1 MPKINVLP
9 KSIAELIAAGEVVER
24 PASIV
29 KEAIENSID
38 AKATHIT
45 VEIQHGGITYIRITD
60 NGCGISSGDV
70 PLAFLRHAT
79 SKIEKAVDLDSIS
92 TLGFRGEALAATS
105 AVSRVELFTKT
116 AEQQFGT
123 HYKIEGG
130 EEVLNE
136 EVGCPD
142 GTTLIV
148 RDLFY
153 NTPAR
158 MKFLKK
164 DVSEGT
170 TVAAVVERQALAR
183 PEISFKLIR
192 DGKQTLSTAGD
203 GKPQSAAYSVLGR
216 EISNTLIPV
225 NLTLDGVTVT
235 GLVCKP
241 VYCRASRAYQFTFLN
256 GRYVQSG
263 TVTAAVEQAYKNCS
277 MVGKFPVF
285 ALTIDIPCETVDVNV
300 HPAKTQV
307 RFSDEKRVFTAV
319 YNAVKNAILSGDTRP
334 QIVPEKSKQNM
345 FLHMS
350 TEQYRQ
356 TAVKLPQVE
365 RPKIE
370 TTHKI
375 FDKEILNKKP
385 EPVKLNSDKTP
396 FFLRDE
402 FKPNVLQKPQK
413 SVEVEVDDGL
423 RDKKTDASDFEIK
436 NVLPQTAVEK
446 PQPQTPTP
454 TQTPMPET
462 EYSPENEIKLIG
474 EAFNTYIAVQK
485 GNSIFLI
492 DKHAAHERMLFNKL
506 KAVQN
511 VESQALLIPVSVK
524 LIGDEYSAVVDNLS
538 LLAEYGFEI
547 EDFGNETVLVR
558 ALPAMLKS
566 EDAESTVCEAAAAL
580 SQKGSVQ
587 LDKIDDMLHTVACKA
602 AIKAGYITS
611 DAEKLDLAVKTL
623 NDKDVMYC
631 PHGRPVAFEIKK
643 YNLEKYF
650 GRIQ

>member
-29 KEAIENSID
+29 KEAVENSID
-38 AKATHIT
+38 AGATHIT

-60 NGCGISSGDV
+60 NGCGIANEDV
-70 PLAFLRHAT
+70 PKAFLRHAT
-79 SKIEKAVDLDSIS
+79 SKIEKAVDLDSIA

-116 AEQQFGT
+116 VDEDFGT

-130 EEVLNE
+130 EETLYE

-170 TVAAVVERQALAR
+170 TVSAIVERQALSH
-183 PEISFKLIR
+183 PEIAFKLIR
-192 DGKQTLSTAGD
+192 DGKQTLSTSGD
-203 GKPQSAAYSVLGR
+203 GKLSSAVYSVLGR
-216 EISNTLIPV
+216 EIANSLIPV
-225 NLTLDGVTVT
+225 DLSLDGVTVT

-241 VYCRASRAYQFTFLN
+241 VTCRASRAYQFTFLN

-263 TVTAAVEQAYKNCS
+263 TVTAATEQAYKNS
-277 MVGKFPVF
+277 AMVGKFPVF
-285 ALTIDIPCETVDVNV
+285 VLCVNLPFETVDVNV

-334 QIVPEKSKQNM
+334 ELVIEQPKRNT
-345 FLHMS
+345 FLHMT

-356 TAVKLPQVE
+356 TAVNLPVQE
-365 RPKIE
+365 KKEEPKE
-370 TTHKI
+370 VAKT
-375 FDKEILNKKP
+375 NV
-385 EPVKLNSDKTP
+385 EPVRLKADNTP

-402 FKPNVLQKPQK
+402 FKPNVPEQKTNVDIIKEEKIAEETPNPQ
-413 SVEVEVDDGL
+413 VEEV
-423 RDKKTDASDFEIK
+423 KTPI
-436 NVLPQTAVEK
+436 VEK
-446 PQPQTPTP
+446 
-454 TQTPMPET
+454 
-462 EYSPENEIKLIG
+462 EYSPKEEVKLIG

-485 GNSIFLI
+485 GESIFLI
-492 DKHAAHERMLFNKL
+492 DKHAAHERILFNKL
-506 KAVQN
+506 KQN
-511 VESQALLIPVSVK
+511 HVIESQTLLIPITVK
-524 LIGDEYSAVVDNLS
+524 LIGDEYTALVSNLTM
-538 LLAEYGFEI
+538 LADFGFEV
-547 EDFGNETVLVR
+547 EDFGNESVMVR
-558 ALPAMLKS
+558 AIPAMLSKDDTES
-566 EDAESTVCEAAAAL
+566 IILDAAQSLA
-580 SQKGSVQ
+580 QKGSVN
-587 LDKIDDMLHTVACKA
+587 IDRVDDILHTVACKA

-611 DAEKLDLAVKTL
+611 DIEKLNLAIKVL
-623 NDKDVMYC
+623 DDNDVMYC

>member
-29 KEAIENSID
+29 KEAVENSID
-38 AKATHIT
+38 AGATHIT
-45 VEIQHGGITYIRITD
+45 IEIQRGGITYIRITD
-60 NGCGISSGDV
+60 NGCGIASDDV
-70 PLAFLRHAT
+70 PKAFLRHAT
-79 SKIEKAVDLDSIS
+79 SKIKQAVDLDSIS

-105 AVSRVELFTKT
+105 AVSRVEMFTKT
-116 AEQQFGT
+116 ADEDFGT

-130 EEVLNE
+130 EEVLYE

-170 TVAAVVERQALAR
+170 TVSAIIERQALSH
-183 PEISFKLIR
+183 PEIAFKLIR
-192 DGKQTLSTAGD
+192 DGKQTLSTSGD
-203 GKPQSAAYSVLGR
+203 GKLMSAVYSVLGR

-225 NLTLDGVTVT
+225 NLSLDGVKVT

-241 VYCRASRAYQFTFLN
+241 VSCRASRAYQFTFLN

-263 TVTAAVEQAYKNCS
+263 TITAATEQAYKNS
-277 MVGKFPVF
+277 AMVGKFPVF
-285 ALTIDIPCETVDVNV
+285 VLGVEIPFETVDVNV

-334 QIVPEKSKQNM
+334 EIAVAPPKNNT
-345 FLHMS
+345 FLHMT

-356 TAVKLPQVE
+356 TAVSLPVQETQPQPKVE
-365 RPKIE
+365 IRPEPIKS
-370 TTHKI
+370 T
-375 FDKEILNKKP
+375 P
-385 EPVKLNSDKTP
+385 EPVRLKADNTP

-402 FKPNVLQKPQK
+402 FKPNAP
-413 SVEVEVDDGL
+413 E
-423 RDKKTDASDFEIK
+423 KKTVVDIVKEDIQDIPVKEQSTPA
-436 NVLPQTAVEK
+436 PQVVEK
-446 PQPQTPTP
+446 
-454 TQTPMPET
+454 
-462 EYSPENEIKLIG
+462 EYSPKEEIKLIG
-474 EAFNTYIAVQK
+474 EAFNTYIVVQK
-485 GNSIFLI
+485 GDCIFMI
-492 DKHAAHERMLFNKL
+492 DKHAAHERILFNKL
-506 KAVQN
+506 KENHVA
-511 VESQALLIPVSVK
+511 ESQSLLIPITVK
-524 LIGDEYSAVVDNLS
+524 LIGDEYTAVVNNVS
-538 LLAEYGFEI
+538 LLAEYGFEV
-547 EDFGNETVLVR
+547 EDFGNESVMVR
-558 ALPAMLKS
+558 AIPAMLEKQ
-566 EDAESTVCEAAAAL
+566 DAEGIIVEVAESLAK
-580 SQKGSVQ
+580 KGIVD
-587 LDKIDDMLHTVACKA
+587 LERIDDILHTVACKA

-611 DAEKLDLAVKTL
+611 DVERLNLAIKVL
-623 NDKDVMYC
+623 GDSNVMYC

>member
-29 KEAIENSID
+29 KEAVENSID
-38 AKATHIT
+38 AGATHIT
-45 VEIQHGGITYIRITD
+45 IEIQRGGITYIRITD
-60 NGCGISSGDV
+60 DGCGISSEDV
-70 PLAFLRHAT
+70 PKAFLRHAT
-79 SKIEKAVDLDSIS
+79 SKIKQAVDLDSIS

-116 AEQQFGT
+116 ADEDFGT

-130 EEVLNE
+130 EELLYE

-170 TVAAVVERQALAR
+170 TVSAIIERQALSH
-183 PEISFKLIR
+183 PEIAFKLIR
-192 DGKQTLSTAGD
+192 DGKQTLATSGD
-203 GKPQSAAYSVLGR
+203 GKLASAVYSVLGR
-216 EISNTLIPV
+216 EMANTLIPV
-225 NLTLDGVTVT
+225 DLTLDGVRVT

-241 VYCRASRAYQFTFLN
+241 VSCRASRAYQFTFLN

-263 TVTAAVEQAYKNCS
+263 TITAACEQAYKNS
-277 MVGKFPVF
+277 AMVGKFPVF
-285 ALTIDIPCETVDVNV
+285 VLGVEIPFETVDVNV

-334 QIVPEKSKQNM
+334 EIAVAPPKNNT
-345 FLHMS
+345 FLHMT

-356 TAVKLPQVE
+356 TAVNLPVQEKREEPTPIVKEVVQPKVE
-365 RPKIE
+365 PTRLK
-370 TTHKI
+370 
-375 FDKEILNKKP
+375 
-385 EPVKLNSDKTP
+385 SDNTP

-402 FKPNVLQKPQK
+402 FKPNVPEKKVTVDIVKEEPIK
-413 SVEVEVDDGL
+413 EIPKAEPVEV
-423 RDKKTDASDFEIK
+423 KA
-436 NVLPQTAVEK
+436 PVEEK
-446 PQPQTPTP
+446 
-454 TQTPMPET
+454 
-462 EYSPENEIKLIG
+462 EYSPKDEIKLIG
-474 EAFNTYIAVQK
+474 EAFNTYIVAQK
-485 GNSIFLI
+485 GDSVFMI
-492 DKHAAHERMLFNKL
+492 DKHAAHERILFNKL
-506 KAVQN
+506 KENN
-511 VESQALLIPVSVK
+511 VIESQSLLIPVTVK
-524 LIGDEYSAVVDNLS
+524 LIGDEYTAMISNID
-538 LLAEYGFEI
+538 LLNGYGFEV
-547 EDFGNETVLVR
+547 EDFGNESVMVR
-558 ALPAMLKS
+558 AIPAMLSK
-566 EDAESTVCEAAAAL
+566 EDAESTILEAAESLA
-580 SQKGSVQ
+580 QKGSVS
-587 LDKIDDMLHTVACKA
+587 LERIDDILHTVACKA

-611 DAEKLDLAVKTL
+611 NIEKINLAIKVL
-623 NDKDVMYC
+623 GDNDIMYC

>member
-29 KEAIENSID
+29 KEAVENSID
-38 AKATHIT
+38 AGATHIT
-45 VEIQHGGITYIRITD
+45 VEIQRGGITYIRIPD
-60 NGCGISSGDV
+60 DGCGISSEDV
-70 PLAFLRHAT
+70 PKAFLRHAT
-79 SKIEKAVDLDSIS
+79 SKIKQAVDLDSIS

-116 AEQQFGT
+116 VDENFGT

-130 EEVLNE
+130 EEILYE

-142 GTTLIV
+142 GTTLIE

-170 TVAAVVERQALAR
+170 TVSAIIERQALSH
-183 PEISFKLIR
+183 PEIAFKLIR
-192 DGKQTLSTAGD
+192 DGKQTLSTSGD
-203 GKPQSAAYSVLGR
+203 GKLMSAAYSVLGR

-225 NLTLDGVTVT
+225 NLSLDGVRVT

-241 VYCRASRAYQFTFLN
+241 VSCRASRAYQFTFLN

-263 TVTAAVEQAYKNCS
+263 TITAATEQAYKNS
-277 MVGKFPVF
+277 AMVGKFPVF
-285 ALTIDIPCETVDVNV
+285 VLGVEIPFETVDVNV

-334 QIVPEKSKQNM
+334 EIAVTPPKNNT
-345 FLHMS
+345 FLHM
-350 TEQYRQ
+350 TTKEYRQ
-356 TAVKLPQVE
+356 TAVNLPVQEKREEPKPAVKEVAQPKVE
-365 RPKIE
+365 PTRLK
-370 TTHKI
+370 
-375 FDKEILNKKP
+375 
-385 EPVKLNSDKTP
+385 SDNTP

-402 FKPNVLQKPQK
+402 FKPNIPEKKVTVDIVKEEPIK
-413 SVEVEVDDGL
+413 GIPKAEYIEVKESVE
-423 RDKKTDASDFEIK
+423 
-436 NVLPQTAVEK
+436 EK
-446 PQPQTPTP
+446 
-454 TQTPMPET
+454 
-462 EYSPENEIKLIG
+462 EYSPKEEIKLIG
-474 EAFNTYIAVQK
+474 EAFNTYIVAQK
-485 GNSIFLI
+485 GDSIFMI
-492 DKHAAHERMLFNKL
+492 DKHAAHERILFNKF
-506 KAVQN
+506 KENHV
-511 VESQALLIPVSVK
+511 VESQSLLVPVTVK
-524 LIGDEYSAVVDNLS
+524 LIGDEYTAMVNNIDLLS
-538 LLAEYGFEI
+538 GYGFEV
-547 EDFGNETVLVR
+547 EDFGNESVVVR
-558 ALPAMLKS
+558 AIPAMLSK
-566 EDAESTVCEAAAAL
+566 EDAESTILEAAQSLA
-580 SQKGSVQ
+580 QKGSVSI
-587 LDKIDDMLHTVACKA
+587 DRIDDILHTVACKA

-611 DAEKLDLAVKTL
+611 NIEKLNLAIKVL
-623 NDKDVMYC
+623 ESNDIMYC

>member
-29 KEAIENSID
+29 KEAVENSID
-38 AKATHIT
+38 AGATHIT

-60 NGCGISSGDV
+60 NGCGINSDDV
-70 PLAFLRHAT
+70 PKAFLRHAT
-79 SKIEKAVDLDSIS
+79 SKIKQAVDLDSIA

-116 AEQQFGT
+116 AEEDFGT

-130 EEVLNE
+130 EEILYE

-170 TVAAVVERQALAR
+170 TVSAIIERQALSH
-183 PEISFKLIR
+183 PEIAFKLIR
-192 DGKQTLSTAGD
+192 DGKQTLSTSGD
-203 GKPQSAAYSVLGR
+203 GKLASAVYSVLGR
-216 EISNTLIPV
+216 EIANTLIPV
-225 NLTLDGVTVT
+225 DLTLDGVKVN

-241 VYCRASRAYQFTFLN
+241 VSCRASRAYQFTFLN

-263 TVTAAVEQAYKNCS
+263 TITAATEQAYKNS
-277 MVGKFPVF
+277 AMVGKFPVF
-285 ALTIDIPCETVDVNV
+285 VLGVEIPYETVDVNV

-334 QIVPEKSKQNM
+334 EISVVTPKNNT
-345 FLHMS
+345 FLHM
-350 TEQYRQ
+350 TTHEYRQ
-356 TAVKLPQVE
+356 TAVNLPVQEKREEPKAVIKEEIVKPKVE
-365 RPKIE
+365 PTRLE
-370 TTHKI
+370 A
-375 FDKEILNKKP
+375 DN
-385 EPVKLNSDKTP
+385 TP

-402 FKPNVLQKPQK
+402 FKPNVPEKK
-413 SVEVEVDDGL
+413 VSVD
-423 RDKKTDASDFEIK
+423 I
-436 NVLPQTAVEK
+436 EK
-446 PQPQTPTP
+446 PEPIKEIPKVEPPQPKEQII
-454 TQTPMPET
+454 EK
-462 EYSPENEIKLIG
+462 EYSPKEEIKLIG
-474 EAFNTYIAVQK
+474 EAFNTYIVAQK
-485 GNSIFLI
+485 GDSVFMI
-492 DKHAAHERMLFNKL
+492 DKHAAHERILFNKL
-506 KAVQN
+506 KEDN
-511 VESQALLIPVSVK
+511 VIESQALLIPITVK
-524 LIGDEYSAVVDNLS
+524 LIGDEYTAMVNNVDLLS
-538 LLAEYGFEI
+538 SYGFEV
-547 EDFGNETVLVR
+547 EDFGNESIMVR
-558 ALPAMLKS
+558 AIPAMLAKD
-566 EDAESTVCEAAAAL
+566 DAESTILEAASSLA
-580 SQKGSVQ
+580 QKGSVS
-587 LDKIDDMLHTVACKA
+587 LDRIDDILHTVACKA

-611 DAEKLDLAVKTL
+611 NIEKLNLAIKVL
-623 NDKDVMYC
+623 GDNDIMYC

>member
-29 KEAIENSID
+29 KEAVENSID
-38 AKATHIT
+38 AGATHIT

-60 NGCGISSGDV
+60 NGCGIANDDV
-70 PLAFLRHAT
+70 PKAFLRHAT

-105 AVSRVELFTKT
+105 AVSRVEMFTKT
-116 AEQQFGT
+116 TDEDFGT

-130 EEVLNE
+130 EEVLYE

-170 TVAAVVERQALAR
+170 TVSAIIERQALSH
-183 PEISFKLIR
+183 PEIAFKLIR
-192 DGKQTLSTAGD
+192 DGKQTLATSGD
-203 GKPQSAAYSVLGR
+203 GKLSSAVYSVLGR
-216 EISNTLIPV
+216 EISSTLIPV
-225 NLTLDGVTVT
+225 NLTLDGVKVT

-241 VYCRASRAYQFTFLN
+241 VSCRASRAYQFTFLN

-263 TVTAAVEQAYKNCS
+263 TITAATEQAYKNS
-277 MVGKFPVF
+277 AMVGKFPVF
-285 ALTIDIPCETVDVNV
+285 VLGVEIPFETVDVNV

-334 QIVPEKSKQNM
+334 EIAVAPPKNNT
-345 FLHMS
+345 FLHM
-350 TEQYRQ
+350 TAEQYRQ
-356 TAVKLPQVE
+356 TAVNLPVQEAKPQPKVE
-365 RPKIE
+365 V
-370 TTHKI
+370 
-375 FDKEILNKKP
+375 KP
-385 EPVKLNSDKTP
+385 EPIEPKAEPVRLKADNTP

-402 FKPNVLQKPQK
+402 FKPNVPQK
-413 SVEVEVDDGL
+413 KTVVDIVKEEPVKEIFKSEPIIHDVKVE
-423 RDKKTDASDFEIK
+423 
-436 NVLPQTAVEK
+436 EK
-446 PQPQTPTP
+446 
-454 TQTPMPET
+454 
-462 EYSPENEIKLIG
+462 EYSPKEEIKLIG
-474 EAFNTYIAVQK
+474 EAFNTYIVAQK
-485 GNSIFLI
+485 GDSVFMI
-492 DKHAAHERMLFNKL
+492 DKHAAHERILFNKL
-506 KAVQN
+506 KENHAI
-511 VESQALLIPVSVK
+511 ESQSLLIPVTVK
-524 LIGDEYSAVVDNLS
+524 LIGDEYTAMINNAS
-538 LLAEYGFEI
+538 LLSEYGFEV
-547 EDFGNETVLVR
+547 EDFGNESVLVR
-558 ALPAMLKS
+558 AIPSMLSK
-566 EDAESTVCEAAAAL
+566 EDAEGAIVEAAHSLA
-580 SQKGSVQ
+580 QKGNVD
-587 LDKIDDMLHTVACKA
+587 LERIDDILHTVACKA

-611 DAEKLDLAVKTL
+611 DIERLNLAIKVL
-623 NDKDVMYC
+623 GDNDIMYC

>member
-38 AKATHIT
+38 AGATHIT
-45 VEIQHGGITYIRITD
+45 VEIQRGGITYLRVTD
-60 NGCGISSGDV
+60 DGCGISHSDV
-70 PLAFLRHAT
+70 PKAFLRHAT
-79 SKIEKAVDLDSIS
+79 SKIKKATDLDSIA

-116 AEQQFGT
+116 ADEEFGT

-130 EEVLNE
+130 EEIMYE
-136 EVGCPD
+136 EVGCPC

-170 TVAAVVERQALAR
+170 TVSAVVERQALSH

-192 DGKQTLSTAGD
+192 DGKQTLSTSGD
-203 GKPQSAAYSVLGR
+203 GKLASAVYSVLGR

-225 NLTLDGVTVT
+225 DLTIDGIQVT
-235 GLVCKP
+235 GLTCKP
-241 VYCRASRAYQFTFLN
+241 IACRASRAYQFTFLN

-263 TVTAAVEQAYKNCS
+263 TVVAASEQAYKNS
-277 MVGKFPVF
+277 AMVGKFPVF
-285 ALTIDIPCETVDVNV
+285 ILCVSVPCETVDVNV

-319 YNAVKNAILSGDTRP
+319 YNAVKNAILSRDTRP
-334 QIVPEKSKQNM
+334 EILVTPPKNNT
-345 FLHMS
+345 FLHMT

-356 TAVKLPQVE
+356 TAVNLPTQE
-365 RPKIE
+365 GGEKQ
-370 TTHKI
+370 
-375 FDKEILNKKP
+375 KKTAP
-385 EPVKLNSDKTP
+385 QKAVPARLNSDKTP

-402 FKPNVLQKPQK
+402 FKPNIP
-413 SVEVEVDDGL
+413 E
-423 RDKKTDASDFEIK
+423 KKTLIIEEESRELVKNDAKPEPVAK
-436 NVLPQTAVEK
+436 QAEK
-446 PQPQTPTP
+446 
-454 TQTPMPET
+454 EEK
-462 EYSPENEIKLIG
+462 EYSPKDEIKLIG

-485 GNSIFLI
+485 GESIFLI
-492 DKHAAHERMLFNKL
+492 DKHAAHERILFNEL
-506 KAVQN
+506 KANQKI
-511 VESQALLIPVSVK
+511 ESQALLIPVSVK
-524 LIGDEYSAVVDNLS
+524 LVGDEYTAVVNNLS
-538 LLAEYGFEI
+538 LLSQQGFEI
-547 EDFGNETVLVR
+547 EDFGNESVMVR
-558 ALPAMLKS
+558 AIPAMLGK
-566 EDAESTVCEAAAAL
+566 EGAESIVIEAAQSLAG
-580 SQKGSVQ
+580 SGSVN
-587 LDKIDDMLHTVACKA
+587 LENIDEILHTVACKA

-611 DAEKLDLAVKTL
+611 DTEKLNLALKVL
-623 NDKDVMYC
+623 NNSDIMYC

>member
-29 KEAIENSID
+29 KEAVENSID
-38 AKATHIT
+38 AGATHIT
-45 VEIQHGGITYIRITD
+45 IEIQHGGITYIRITD
-60 NGCGISSGDV
+60 NGCGIANSDV
-70 PLAFLRHAT
+70 PKAFLRHAT

-105 AVSRVELFTKT
+105 AVSRVEMFTKT
-116 AEQQFGT
+116 ADEDFGT

-130 EEVLNE
+130 EEVLYE
-136 EVGCPD
+136 EVGCPN

-170 TVAAVVERQALAR
+170 TVSAIIERQALSH
-183 PEISFKLIR
+183 PEIAFKLIR
-192 DGKQTLSTAGD
+192 DGKQTLSTSGD
-203 GKPQSAAYSVLGR
+203 GKLTSAVYSVLGR

-225 NLTLDGVTVT
+225 NLTLDGVKVT

-241 VYCRASRAYQFTFLN
+241 VSCRASRAYQFTFLN

-263 TVTAAVEQAYKNCS
+263 TITAATEQAYKS
-277 MVGKFPVF
+277 SAMVGKFPVF
-285 ALTIDIPCETVDVNV
+285 VLGVEIPFETVDVNV

-334 QIVPEKSKQNM
+334 EIAVTPPKNNT
-345 FLHMS
+345 FLHM
-350 TEQYRQ
+350 TAEQYRQ
-356 TAVKLPQVE
+356 TAVNLPVQEAKPQPKVE
-365 RPKIE
+365 V
-370 TTHKI
+370 
-375 FDKEILNKKP
+375 KP
-385 EPVKLNSDKTP
+385 EPTKPVVEPVRLKSDNTP

-402 FKPNVLQKPQK
+402 FKPNVPEKKVKVDIVKEELVKEILKPEPISQ
-413 SVEVEVDDGL
+413 
-423 RDKKTDASDFEIK
+423 EIK
-436 NVLPQTAVEK
+436 VEEK
-446 PQPQTPTP
+446 
-454 TQTPMPET
+454 
-462 EYSPENEIKLIG
+462 EYSPKEEIKLIG
-474 EAFNTYIAVQK
+474 EAFNTYIVAQK
-485 GNSIFLI
+485 GDSVFMI
-492 DKHAAHERMLFNKL
+492 DKHAAHERILFNKL
-506 KAVQN
+506 KEN
-511 VESQALLIPVSVK
+511 HTIESQALLVPVTVK
-524 LIGDEYSAVVDNLS
+524 LIGDEYTAMVNNVS
-538 LLAEYGFEI
+538 LLSEYGFEV
-547 EDFGNETVLVR
+547 EDFGNESVVVR
-558 ALPAMLKS
+558 AIPSMLSK
-566 EDAESTVCEAAAAL
+566 EDAEGIIVEAAGSLA
-580 SQKGSVQ
+580 QKGNVE
-587 LDKIDDMLHTVACKA
+587 LERIDDILHTVACKA

-611 DAEKLDLAVKTL
+611 DIERLNLAIKVL
-623 NDKDVMYC
+623 GDNDIMYC

>member
-29 KEAIENSID
+29 KEAVENSID
-38 AKATHIT
+38 AGATHIT
-45 VEIQHGGITYIRITD
+45 VEIQRGGITYIRITD
-60 NGCGISSGDV
+60 NGCGISGDDV
-70 PLAFLRHAT
+70 PKAFLRHAT
-79 SKIEKAVDLDSIS
+79 SKIGKATDLDSIS

-105 AVSRVELFTKT
+105 AASRVEMFTKT
-116 AEQQFGT
+116 ADEDFGT

-130 EEVLNE
+130 EEVLYE

-170 TVAAVVERQALAR
+170 TVSAIIERQALSH
-183 PEISFKLIR
+183 PEIAFKLIR
-192 DGKQTLSTAGD
+192 DGKQTLSTSGD
-203 GKPQSAAYSVLGR
+203 GKLASAVYSVLGR

-225 NLTLDGVTVT
+225 NMTLDGVKVT

-241 VYCRASRAYQFTFLN
+241 VSCRASRAYQFTFLN

-263 TVTAAVEQAYKNCS
+263 TITAATEQAYKNS
-277 MVGKFPVF
+277 AMVGKFPVF
-285 ALTIDIPCETVDVNV
+285 VLGVEIPFETVDVNV

-334 QIVPEKSKQNM
+334 EIVVNQPKNNT
-345 FLHMS
+345 FLHMT

-356 TAVKLPQVE
+356 TAVNLPVQEKVE
-365 RPKIE
+365 PPKEVI
-370 TTHKI
+370 
-375 FDKEILNKKP
+375 KP
-385 EPVKLNSDKTP
+385 KVEPTRLKSDNTP
-396 FFLRDE
+396 FFLREE
-402 FKPNVLQKPQK
+402 FKPNIPEKKAAVDIVKEEPAKEIPK
-413 SVEVEVDDGL
+413 SEPI
-423 RDKKTDASDFEIK
+423 KQEIK
-436 NVLPQTAVEK
+436 VEEK
-446 PQPQTPTP
+446 
-454 TQTPMPET
+454 
-462 EYSPENEIKLIG
+462 EYSPKEEIKLIG
-474 EAFNTYIAVQK
+474 EAFNTYIVAQK
-485 GNSIFLI
+485 GDSVFMI
-492 DKHAAHERMLFNKL
+492 DKHAAHERILFNKL
-506 KAVQN
+506 KENHV
-511 VESQALLIPVSVK
+511 VESQSLLIPITVK
-524 LIGDEYSAVVDNLS
+524 LIGDEYTAMVNNIG
-538 LLAEYGFEI
+538 LLGNYGFEV
-547 EDFGNETVLVR
+547 EDFGNESVLVR
-558 ALPAMLKS
+558 AIPAMLNK
-566 EDAESTVCEAAAAL
+566 EDTESIVAEAAESLAR
-580 SQKGSVQ
+580 KGSVE
-587 LDKIDDMLHTVACKA
+587 LEKIDDILHTVSCKA

-611 DAEKLDLAVKTL
+611 DAEKLNLAIKVL
-623 NDKDVMYC
+623 SDNDIMYC

>member
-29 KEAIENSID
+29 KEAVENSID
-38 AKATHIT
+38 AGAKHIT

-60 NGCGISSGDV
+60 DGCGISSQDV
-70 PLAFLRHAT
+70 PKAFLRHAT

-116 AEQQFGT
+116 ADEDFGT

-130 EEVLNE
+130 EEILYE

-170 TVAAVVERQALAR
+170 TVSAIIERQALSH
-183 PEISFKLIR
+183 PEIAFKLIR
-192 DGKQTLSTAGD
+192 DGKQTLSTSGD
-203 GKPQSAAYSVLGR
+203 GKLTSAVYSVLGR

-225 NLTLDGVTVT
+225 DLTLDGVKVR

-241 VYCRASRAYQFTFLN
+241 VACRASRAYQFTFLN

-263 TVTAAVEQAYKNCS
+263 TITAATEQAYKNS
-277 MVGKFPVF
+277 AMVGKFPVF
-285 ALTIDIPCETVDVNV
+285 VLGVNIPFETVDVNV

-334 QIVPEKSKQNM
+334 EIAVAPPKNNT
-345 FLHMS
+345 FLHMTAS
-350 TEQYRQ
+350 EYRQ
-356 TAVKLPQVE
+356 TAVNLPVQEVKE
-365 RPKIE
+365 QP
-370 TTHKI
+370 
-375 FDKEILNKKP
+375 KEIVKQEPLKSKS
-385 EPVKLNSDKTP
+385 EPVRLKADNTP
-396 FFLRDE
+396 FFLREE
-402 FKPNVLQKPQK
+402 FKPNVPERKV
-413 SVEVEVDDGL
+413 SVDIVKEEEPVKETVKNIAPILEPIQVE
-423 RDKKTDASDFEIK
+423 
-436 NVLPQTAVEK
+436 EK
-446 PQPQTPTP
+446 I
-454 TQTPMPET
+454 EEK
-462 EYSPENEIKLIG
+462 EYSPKEEIKLIG
-474 EAFNTYIAVQK
+474 EAFNTYIVAQK
-485 GNSIFLI
+485 GDSVFMI
-492 DKHAAHERMLFNKL
+492 DKHAAHERILFNKL
-506 KAVQN
+506 KENHV
-511 VESQALLIPVSVK
+511 VESQTLLIPITVK
-524 LIGDEYSAVVDNLS
+524 LIGDEYTAMVSNIS
-538 LLAEYGFEI
+538 LLADFGFEV
-547 EDFGNETVLVR
+547 EDFGNESVMVR
-558 ALPAMLKS
+558 AIPAMLSK
-566 EDAESTVCEAAAAL
+566 DDTESVIVETAQSLA
-580 SQKGSVQ
+580 QKGSVN
-587 LDKIDDMLHTVACKA
+587 LDRIDDILHSVACKA

-611 DAEKLDLAVKTL
+611 DTEKLNLAIKVL
-623 NDKDVMYC
+623 GNNDIMYC

-643 YNLEKYF
+643 YSLEKYF

>member
-9 KSIAELIAAGEVVER
+9 KAIAELIAAGEVVER

-29 KEAIENSID
+29 KEAVENSID
-38 AKATHIT
+38 AGATHIT

-60 NGCGISSGDV
+60 NGCGIANDDV
-70 PLAFLRHAT
+70 PKAFLRHAT

-116 AEQQFGT
+116 ADEDFGT

-130 EEVLNE
+130 EEILYE

-170 TVAAVVERQALAR
+170 TVSAIIERQALSH
-183 PEISFKLIR
+183 PEIAFKLIR
-192 DGKQTLSTAGD
+192 DGKQTLSTSGD
-203 GKPQSAAYSVLGR
+203 GKLASAVYSVLGR

-225 NLTLDGVTVT
+225 DLSLDGVKVT

-241 VYCRASRAYQFTFLN
+241 VSCRASRAYQFTFLN

-263 TVTAAVEQAYKNCS
+263 TITAATEQAYKNS
-277 MVGKFPVF
+277 AMVGKFPVF
-285 ALTIDIPCETVDVNV
+285 VLGVQIPFETVDVNV

-334 QIVPEKSKQNM
+334 ELSVTPPKNNTFI
-345 FLHMS
+345 HMS

-356 TAVKLPQVE
+356 TAVSLPVQEKVE
-365 RPKIE
+365 PTQEVVKPKA
-370 TTHKI
+370 
-375 FDKEILNKKP
+375 
-385 EPVKLNSDKTP
+385 EPTRLKADNTP

-402 FKPNVLQKPQK
+402 FKPNIPEKKVNVEIVKEEPVKEIPKTEQPKP
-413 SVEVEVDDGL
+413 
-423 RDKKTDASDFEIK
+423 T
-436 NVLPQTAVEK
+436 PQVVEK
-446 PQPQTPTP
+446 
-454 TQTPMPET
+454 
-462 EYSPENEIKLIG
+462 EYSPKEEIKLIG
-474 EAFNTYIAVQK
+474 EAFNTYIVVQK
-485 GNSIFLI
+485 GDSVFMI
-492 DKHAAHERMLFNKL
+492 DKHAAHERILFNKL
-506 KAVQN
+506 KENHV
-511 VESQALLIPVSVK
+511 VESQSLLIPVTVK
-524 LIGDEYSAVVDNLS
+524 LIGDEYTAMVSNTDLLS
-538 LLAEYGFEI
+538 DYGFEV
-547 EDFGNETVLVR
+547 EDFGNESVMVR
-558 ALPAMLKS
+558 AIPAMLSKD
-566 EDAESTVCEAAAAL
+566 DAESIIVEAAESLA
-580 SQKGSVQ
+580 QKGSVS
-587 LDKIDDMLHTVACKA
+587 LDRIDDILHTVACKA

-611 DAEKLDLAVKTL
+611 DIEKLNLAIRVL
-623 NDKDVMYC
+623 SDNDIMYC

>member
-29 KEAIENSID
+29 KEAVENSID
-38 AKATHIT
+38 AGATHIT

-60 NGCGISSGDV
+60 NGCGIAGEDV
-70 PLAFLRHAT
+70 PKAFLRHAT

-105 AVSRVELFTKT
+105 AVSRGEMFTKT
-116 AEQQFGT
+116 TDEDFGT

-130 EEVLNE
+130 EEVLYE

-170 TVAAVVERQALAR
+170 TVSAIIERQALSH
-183 PEISFKLIR
+183 PEIAFKLIR
-192 DGKQTLSTAGD
+192 DGKQTLATSGD
-203 GKPQSAAYSVLGR
+203 GKLASAVYSVLGR

-225 NLTLDGVTVT
+225 DLTLDGVKVM

-241 VYCRASRAYQFTFLN
+241 VSCRASRAYQFTFLN

-263 TVTAAVEQAYKNCS
+263 TITAATEQAYKNS
-277 MVGKFPVF
+277 AMVGKFPVF
-285 ALTIDIPCETVDVNV
+285 VLNVEIPFETVDVNV

-334 QIVPEKSKQNM
+334 ELAVAPPKNNK
-345 FLHMS
+345 FLHMT

-356 TAVKLPQVE
+356 TAVNLPVQE
-365 RPKIE
+365 TREEPKEVIKQE
-370 TTHKI
+370 NVQSKA
-375 FDKEILNKKP
+375 
-385 EPVKLNSDKTP
+385 EPTRLKANNTP

-402 FKPNVLQKPQK
+402 FRPNIPEKNVNVEIVKEEPQK
-413 SVEVEVDDGL
+413 DIPKAEQLEPVAVV
-423 RDKKTDASDFEIK
+423 
-436 NVLPQTAVEK
+436 VEK
-446 PQPQTPTP
+446 
-454 TQTPMPET
+454 
-462 EYSPENEIKLIG
+462 EYSPKEEIKLIG
-474 EAFNTYIAVQK
+474 EAFNTYIVAQK
-485 GNSIFLI
+485 GDSVFMI
-492 DKHAAHERMLFNKL
+492 DKHAAHERILFNKL
-506 KAVQN
+506 KENHV
-511 VESQALLIPVSVK
+511 VESQSLLIPVTVK
-524 LIGDEYSAVVDNLS
+524 LIGDQYTAMVGNIS
-538 LLAEYGFEI
+538 LLNDYGFEV
-547 EDFGNETVLVR
+547 EDFGNETVMVR
-558 ALPAMLKS
+558 AIPAILRK
-566 EDAESTVCEAAAAL
+566 EDAESIVIEAAESLAN
-580 SQKGSVQ
+580 KGTV
-587 LDKIDDMLHTVACKA
+587 DVDRIEDILHTVACKA

-611 DAEKLDLAVKTL
+611 DTEKMNLAIKVL
-623 NDKDVMYC
+623 SDNDIMYC
-631 PHGRPVAFEIKK
+631 PHGRPLAFEIKK

>member
-1 MPKINVLP
+1 MPRINVLP

-38 AKATHIT
+38 AGATHIT
-45 VEIQHGGITYIRITD
+45 VEIQRGGITYIRITD
-60 NGCGISSGDV
+60 NGCGIANEDV
-70 PLAFLRHAT
+70 PKAFLRHAT
-79 SKIEKAVDLDSIS
+79 SKIQKAIDLDKIA

-116 AEQQFGT
+116 VDQNFGT

-130 EEVLNE
+130 EEVLYE

-164 DVSEGT
+164 DASEGT
-170 TVAAVVERQALAR
+170 TVSAVVERQALSH

-192 DGKQTLSTAGD
+192 DGKQTLSTSGD
-203 GKPQSAAYSVLGR
+203 GKLSSAVYSVLGR

-225 NLTLDGVTVT
+225 DLTLDGIGVK

-241 VYCRASRAYQFTFLN
+241 VACRASRSYQFTFLN

-263 TVTAAVEQAYKNCS
+263 TVTAASEQAYKS
-277 MVGKFPVF
+277 SVMVGKFPVF
-285 ALTIDIPCETVDVNV
+285 VLCVNVPFETVDVNV

-334 QIVPEKSKQNM
+334 EIILDKPKANA
-345 FLHMS
+345 FLHMT
-350 TEQYRQ
+350 TEQYKQ
-356 TAVKLPQVE
+356 TAVKLPLQEKVE
-365 RPKIE
+365 PPKPTE
-370 TTHKI
+370 
-375 FDKEILNKKP
+375 KP
-385 EPVKLNSDKTP
+385 KAEPMRLNSDTTP

-402 FKPNVLQKPQK
+402 FKPNVPKK
-413 SVEVEVDDGL
+413 DVNITVENEEVLVEARPKQIFVEA
-423 RDKKTDASDFEIK
+423 KKEIP
-436 NVLPQTAVEK
+436 VQEK
-446 PQPQTPTP
+446 
-454 TQTPMPET
+454 
-462 EYSPENEIKLIG
+462 EYSPKDEIKLIG
-474 EAFNTYIAVQK
+474 EAFNTYIVAQK
-485 GNSIFLI
+485 GDSIYLI
-492 DKHAAHERMLFNKL
+492 DKHAAHERILFNQL
-506 KAVQN
+506 KN
-511 VESQALLIPVSVK
+511 SNHEIESQSLLMPVTVK
-524 LIGDEYSAVVDNLS
+524 LIGDEYSAVINNFDLLS
-538 LLAEYGFEI
+538 DYGFEV
-547 EDFGNETVLVR
+547 EDFGNESVMVR
-558 ALPAMLKS
+558 AIPAILKQ
-566 EDAESTVCEAAAAL
+566 EDTQDIIIEAAQSL
-580 SQKGSVQ
+580 SQKGSVN
-587 LDKIDDMLHTVACKA
+587 IERVDDILHTVACKA

-611 DAEKLDLAVKTL
+611 DIEKLNLAIKVL
-623 NDKDVMYC
+623 NNHDIMYC

-643 YNLEKYF
+643 YNLEKHF

>member
-38 AKATHIT
+38 AGATHIT
-45 VEIQHGGITYIRITD
+45 IEIQRGGITYIRITD
-60 NGCGISSGDV
+60 DGCGIANEDV
-70 PLAFLRHAT
+70 PKAFLRHAT
-79 SKIEKAVDLDSIS
+79 SKIEKAVDLDSIA

-116 AEQQFGT
+116 AEEDFGT

-130 EEVLNE
+130 EETLYE
-136 EVGCPD
+136 EVGCPN

-170 TVAAVVERQALAR
+170 TVSAVVERQAMSH
-183 PEISFKLIR
+183 PEIAFKLIR
-192 DGKQTLSTAGD
+192 DGKQTLATSGD
-203 GKPQSAAYSVLGR
+203 GKLQSAVYSVLGR
-216 EISNTLIPV
+216 EISSTLISV
-225 NLTLDGVTVT
+225 DLTLDGINVK

-241 VYCRASRAYQFTFLN
+241 VSCRASRAYQFTFLN

-263 TVTAAVEQAYKNCS
+263 TVTAATEQAYKNS
-277 MVGKFPVF
+277 AMVGKFPVF
-285 ALTIDIPCETVDVNV
+285 VLCVAVPLEMVDVNV

-334 QIVPEKSKQNM
+334 ELVVTPQKKNT
-345 FLHMS
+345 FLHMT

-356 TAVKLPQVE
+356 TAVNLPTQETKPQPKVE
-365 RPKIE
+365 VKPEPIKP
-370 TTHKI
+370 
-375 FDKEILNKKP
+375 KP
-385 EPVKLNSDKTP
+385 EPVRLKADNTP

-402 FKPNVLQKPQK
+402 FKPNVPEKKMVVDIVKDEEIEKEVPKAEHPTPQ
-413 SVEVEVDDGL
+413 V
-423 RDKKTDASDFEIK
+423 
-436 NVLPQTAVEK
+436 VEK
-446 PQPQTPTP
+446 
-454 TQTPMPET
+454 
-462 EYSPENEIKLIG
+462 EYSPKEEIKLIG
-474 EAFNTYIAVQK
+474 EAFNTYIVAQK
-485 GNSIFLI
+485 GDSIFLI
-492 DKHAAHERMLFNKL
+492 DKHAAHERILFNKL
-506 KAVQN
+506 KEN
-511 VESQALLIPVSVK
+511 NIVESQSLLIPLTVK
-524 LIGDEYSAVVDNLS
+524 LAGDEYTAMISNIS
-538 LLAEYGFEI
+538 LLADYGFEV
-547 EDFGNETVLVR
+547 EDFGNESVMVR
-558 ALPAMLKS
+558 AIPAMLEKQ
-566 EDAESTVCEAAAAL
+566 DAEGVIIEAADSLA
-580 SQKGSVQ
+580 QKGNIEI
-587 LDKIDDMLHTVACKA
+587 DRIDDILHTVACKA

-611 DAEKLDLAVKTL
+611 DIEKLNLAIKVL
-623 NDKDVMYC
+623 SDNNIMYC

-643 YNLEKYF
+643 YNLEKHF

>member
-29 KEAIENSID
+29 KEAVENSID
-38 AKATHIT
+38 AGATHIT
-45 VEIQHGGITYIRITD
+45 VEIQRGGITYIRITD
-60 NGCGISSGDV
+60 NGCGIANADV
-70 PLAFLRHAT
+70 PKAFLRHAT

-105 AVSRVELFTKT
+105 AVSRVEMFTKT
-116 AEQQFGT
+116 ADEDFGT

-130 EEVLNE
+130 EEILYE

-170 TVAAVVERQALAR
+170 TVSAIIERQALSH
-183 PEISFKLIR
+183 PEIAFKLIR
-192 DGKQTLSTAGD
+192 DGKQTLSTSGD
-203 GKPQSAAYSVLGR
+203 GKLTSAVYSVLGR

-225 NLTLDGVTVT
+225 DLSLDGVKVT

-241 VYCRASRAYQFTFLN
+241 VSCRASRAYQFTFLN

-263 TVTAAVEQAYKNCS
+263 TITAATEQAYKNS
-277 MVGKFPVF
+277 AMVGKFPVF
-285 ALTIDIPCETVDVNV
+285 ILGVEIPFETVDVNV

-334 QIVPEKSKQNM
+334 EIAIVPPKSNT
-345 FLHMS
+345 FLH
-350 TEQYRQ
+350 TQE
-356 TAVKLPQVE
+356 TKPQPKVE
-365 RPKIE
+365 I
-370 TTHKI
+370 
-375 FDKEILNKKP
+375 KP
-385 EPVKLNSDKTP
+385 EPTQLKTEPARFKSDNTP

-402 FKPNVLQKPQK
+402 FKPNIP
-413 SVEVEVDDGL
+413 
-423 RDKKTDASDFEIK
+423 DKKTVVDIVKEDIEETPVKVQPTPA
-436 NVLPQTAVEK
+436 PQAVEK
-446 PQPQTPTP
+446 
-454 TQTPMPET
+454 
-462 EYSPENEIKLIG
+462 EYSPKEEIKLIG
-474 EAFNTYIAVQK
+474 EAFNTYIVAQK
-485 GNSIFLI
+485 GDSVFMI
-492 DKHAAHERMLFNKL
+492 DKHAAHERILFNKL
-506 KAVQN
+506 KEN
-511 VESQALLIPVSVK
+511 HEIESQSLLIPITVK
-524 LIGDEYSAVVDNLS
+524 LIGDEYTAMVNNVS
-538 LLAEYGFEI
+538 LLSDYGFEV
-547 EDFGNETVLVR
+547 EDFGNESVMVR
-558 ALPAMLKS
+558 AIPAMLSK
-566 EDAESTVCEAAAAL
+566 EDAESTIVEAAQSLA
-580 SQKGSVQ
+580 QKGSVD
-587 LDKIDDMLHTVACKA
+587 LERIDDILHTVACKA

-611 DAEKLDLAVKTL
+611 DLERLNLAIKVL
-623 NDKDVMYC
+623 GDDDIMYC

>member
-29 KEAIENSID
+29 KEAVENSID
-38 AKATHIT
+38 AGATHIT
-45 VEIQHGGITYIRITD
+45 VEIQRGGITYIRITD
-60 NGCGISSGDV
+60 NGCGIGADDV
-70 PLAFLRHAT
+70 PKAFLRHAT
-79 SKIEKAVDLDSIS
+79 SKIGKATDLDSIS

-116 AEQQFGT
+116 ADEDFGT

-130 EEVLNE
+130 EEVLYE

-170 TVAAVVERQALAR
+170 TVSAIIERVALSH
-183 PEISFKLIR
+183 PEIAFKLIR
-192 DGKQTLSTAGD
+192 DGKQTLSTSGD
-203 GKPQSAAYSVLGR
+203 GKLASSVYSVLGR

-225 NLTLDGVTVT
+225 DLSFDGVKVT

-241 VYCRASRAYQFTFLN
+241 VSCRASRAYQFTFLN

-263 TVTAAVEQAYKNCS
+263 AITAATEQAYKNS
-277 MVGKFPVF
+277 AMVGKFPVF
-285 ALTIDIPCETVDVNV
+285 ILNVEIPFETVDVNV

-334 QIVPEKSKQNM
+334 ELAVTPPKASA
-345 FLHMS
+345 FLHMT

-356 TAVKLPQVE
+356 TAVNLPVQE
-365 RPKIE
+365 KQEQPKE
-370 TTHKI
+370 VVKQ
-375 FDKEILNKKP
+375 EIITPKT
-385 EPVKLNSDKTP
+385 EPVRLKADNTP

-402 FKPNVLQKPQK
+402 FKPNIPAKRVDIDVAIEEPIKETPKAEQVAPIPQ
-413 SVEVEVDDGL
+413 
-423 RDKKTDASDFEIK
+423 
-436 NVLPQTAVEK
+436 AVEK
-446 PQPQTPTP
+446 
-454 TQTPMPET
+454 
-462 EYSPENEIKLIG
+462 EYSPKEEIKLIG
-474 EAFNTYIAVQK
+474 EAFNTYIVAQK
-485 GNSIFLI
+485 GDSVFMI
-492 DKHAAHERMLFNKL
+492 DKHAAHERILYNKL
-506 KAVQN
+506 KENHVI
-511 VESQALLIPVSVK
+511 ESQSLLIPVTVK
-524 LIGDEYSAVVDNLS
+524 LIGDQYTAMIGNIS
-538 LLAEYGFEI
+538 LLNNYGFEI
-547 EDFGNETVLVR
+547 EDFGNETVMVR
-558 ALPAMLKS
+558 AIPAMLSKEDS
-566 EDAESTVCEAAAAL
+566 ESIVVEAAESLANKGTVD
-580 SQKGSVQ
+580 V
-587 LDKIDDMLHTVACKA
+587 DRIDDILHTVACKA

-611 DAEKLDLAVKTL
+611 DIEKLNLAIKVL
-623 NDKDVMYC
+623 SDNDVMYC

-643 YNLEKYF
+643 YNLEKHF

>member
-29 KEAIENSID
+29 KEVVENSID
-38 AKATHIT
+38 AGATHIT
-45 VEIQHGGITYIRITD
+45 VEIQRGGITYVRITD
-60 NGCGISSGDV
+60 NGCGIANEDV
-70 PLAFLRHAT
+70 PKAFLRHAT

-116 AEQQFGT
+116 TDEDFGT

-130 EEVLNE
+130 EEILNE

-170 TVAAVVERQALAR
+170 TVSAIIERQALSH
-183 PEISFKLIR
+183 PEIAFKLIR
-192 DGKQTLSTAGD
+192 DGKQTLATSGD
-203 GKPQSAAYSVLGR
+203 GKLASAVYSVLGR

-225 NLTLDGVTVT
+225 DLTLEGVKVT

-241 VYCRASRAYQFTFLN
+241 VSCRASRAYQFTFLN

-263 TVTAAVEQAYKNCS
+263 TITAATEQAYKNS
-277 MVGKFPVF
+277 AMVGKFPVF
-285 ALTIDIPCETVDVNV
+285 VLCVGVPYETVDVNV

-334 QIVPEKSKQNM
+334 EIAVAPPKNNTFLQI
-345 FLHMS
+345 
-350 TEQYRQ
+350 TAEQYRQ
-356 TAVKLPQVE
+356 TAVHLPTQE
-365 RPKIE
+365 NAEPK
-370 TTHKI
+370 
-375 FDKEILNKKP
+375 KEVAQPKA
-385 EPVKLNSDKTP
+385 EPVRLNSDKTP

-402 FKPNVLQKPQK
+402 FKPNVPEKK
-413 SVEVEVDDGL
+413 ISVEIFKEESI
-423 RDKKTDASDFEIK
+423 KEISKTQQPEPT
-436 NVLPQTAVEK
+436 PQVVEK
-446 PQPQTPTP
+446 
-454 TQTPMPET
+454 
-462 EYSPENEIKLIG
+462 EYLPKEEIKLIG
-474 EAFNTYIAVQK
+474 EAFNTYIVAQK
-485 GNSIFLI
+485 GDSIFLI
-492 DKHAAHERMLFNKL
+492 DKHAAHERILFNKL
-506 KAVQN
+506 KEN
-511 VESQALLIPVSVK
+511 HSVESQSLLIPVTVK
-524 LIGDEYSAVVDNLS
+524 LIGDEYTAMVSNID
-538 LLAEYGFEI
+538 LLNDYGFEV
-547 EDFGNETVLVR
+547 EDFGNESVMVR
-558 ALPAMLKS
+558 AIPAMLDR
-566 EDAESTVCEAAAAL
+566 EDTEGIVCEAAQSLA
-580 SQKGSVQ
+580 QKGSVQ
-587 LDKIDDMLHTVACKA
+587 LERIDDILHTVACKA

-611 DAEKLDLAVKTL
+611 DIERLNLAVKVL
-623 NDKDVMYC
+623 SDNDIMYC

>member
-29 KEAIENSID
+29 KEAVENSID
-38 AKATHIT
+38 AGATHIT

-60 NGCGISSGDV
+60 NGCGIAGDDV
-70 PLAFLRHAT
+70 PKAFLRHAT
-79 SKIEKAVDLDSIS
+79 SKIKQAVDLDSIS

-105 AVSRVELFTKT
+105 AVSRVEMFTKT
-116 AEQQFGT
+116 ADEDFGT

-130 EEVLNE
+130 EEVLYE

-170 TVAAVVERQALAR
+170 TVSAIIERQALSH
-183 PEISFKLIR
+183 PEIAFKLIR
-192 DGKQTLSTAGD
+192 DGKQTLSTSGD
-203 GKPQSAAYSVLGR
+203 GKLASAVYSVLGR

-225 NLTLDGVTVT
+225 NLTLDGVKVT

-241 VYCRASRAYQFTFLN
+241 VSCRASRAYQFTFLN

-263 TVTAAVEQAYKNCS
+263 TITAATEQAYKNS
-277 MVGKFPVF
+277 AMVGKFPVF
-285 ALTIDIPCETVDVNV
+285 VLGVEIPFETVDVNV

-334 QIVPEKSKQNM
+334 EISVAPPKNNT
-345 FLHMS
+345 FLHM
-350 TEQYRQ
+350 TAEQYRQ
-356 TAVKLPQVE
+356 TAVNLPVQEKVE
-365 RPKIE
+365 PPKE
-370 TTHKI
+370 V
-375 FDKEILNKKP
+375 EKP
-385 EPVKLNSDKTP
+385 KVEPTRLKADNTP
-396 FFLRDE
+396 FFLREE
-402 FKPNVLQKPQK
+402 FKPNVP
-413 SVEVEVDDGL
+413 
-423 RDKKTDASDFEIK
+423 DKKTVVDIIKEDEPVKENYVSTQPQPEIK
-436 NVLPQTAVEK
+436 VQEK
-446 PQPQTPTP
+446 
-454 TQTPMPET
+454 
-462 EYSPENEIKLIG
+462 EYSPQEEIKLIG
-474 EAFNTYIAVQK
+474 EAFNTYIIVQK
-485 GNSIFLI
+485 GNSIFMI
-492 DKHAAHERMLFNKL
+492 DKHAAHERILFNKL
-506 KAVQN
+506 KENHA
-511 VESQALLIPVSVK
+511 VESQSLLIPVTVK
-524 LIGDEYSAVVDNLS
+524 LIGDEYTAMVNNIG
-538 LLAEYGFEI
+538 LLGNYGFEV
-547 EDFGNETVLVR
+547 EDFGNESVMVR
-558 ALPAMLKS
+558 SIPAMLKRQ
-566 EDAESTVCEAAAAL
+566 DAEGIVVEAAHSLA
-580 SQKGSVQ
+580 QKGSVN
-587 LDKIDDMLHTVACKA
+587 LDRIDDILHSVACKA

-611 DAEKLDLAVKTL
+611 DIEKLNLAIKVL
-623 NDKDVMYC
+623 SSNDIMYC

-643 YNLEKYF
+643 YNLEKHF